1 MIDFDTAGSS
11 QIAGYTGIRPREV
24 CWKAT
29 QWIDI
34 HADLP
39 LSGSFHL
46 KLVTLEV
53 ELTDVMLINLY
64 MACRIEA
71 FTLKWSEKLTFT
83 RSYLINYG
91 YNFNLKFSWY

>member
-1 MIDFDTAGSS
+1 MIDFVTAGSL
-11 QIAGYTGIRPREV
+11 QIASYWYTTPRSLL
-24 CWKAT
+24 KAM

-39 LSGSFHL
+39 RPGSFHL

-71 FTLKWSEKLTFT
+71 FTLKRSEKLTFT

-91 YNFNLKFSWY
+91 CNFNLKFS